1 MSTNALSIAPSSRVA
16 ASAPRVARRVVR
28 AASRSSSTTDKKAS
42 QKARRGARTTPAAT
56 ARAENMDQHDL
67 YALLGVEPTSSVD
80 DIKLAYR
87 AVMKRCHPD
96 VAAASMTATDA
107 SDEPSSA
114 SSSSSSSSSS
124 SFAFAPA
131 DATFDEEDLLA
142 STIASAAAATTR
154 ERLHRERE
162 AAEVSQLLNRAW
174 EILRDPRRRAAYDRC
189 VLYTGSHTTPFAW

>member
-28 AASRSSSTTDKKAS
+28 AASRSSSTTTTTDKKAS

-114 SSSSSSSSSS
+114 SSSSSSS
-124 SFAFAPA
+124 FAFAPA

-189 VLYTGSHTTPFAW
+189 VLYTGSHTTASAW

>member
-28 AASRSSSTTDKKAS
+28 AASRSSSTTTTTDKKAS

-114 SSSSSSSSSS
+114 SSSSSSS
-124 SFAFAPA
+124 FAFAPA

-189 VLYTGSHTTPFAW
+189 VLYTGSHTTTFAW

>member
-1 MSTNALSIAPSSRVA
+1 MSANALSIAPSSRVA
-16 ASAPRVARRVVR
+16 PSAPRVAPRVVR
-28 AASRSSSTTDKKAS
+28 AASRSSSTTTTTDKKAS

-114 SSSSSSSSSS
+114 PSSSS

-131 DATFDEEDLLA
+131 DATFDEEDHLA

>member
-1 MSTNALSIAPSSRVA
+1 MSANALSIAPSSRVA

-28 AASRSSSTTDKKAS
+28 AASRSSSTTTTTDKKAS

-114 SSSSSSSSSS
+114 SSSSSS
-124 SFAFAPA
+124 FAFAPA